1 MRAYGVQLNCQVS
14 WCTCCSIEVVIMIM
28 RAKME
33 NMRKAM
39 EKEEI
44 QKERKLVKEEEVVQ
58 GQ

>member
-1 MRAYGVQLNCQVS
+1 
-14 WCTCCSIEVVIMIM
+14 MIM
-28 RAKME
+28 REK
-33 NMRKAM
+33 MRKVM

>member
-1 MRAYGVQLNCQVS
+1 
-14 WCTCCSIEVVIMIM
+14 MIM

-33 NMRKAM
+33 KTRKVM

-44 QKERKLVKEEEVVQ
+44 QKERKLVKEEEEEVVQ

>member
-1 MRAYGVQLNCQVS
+1 
-14 WCTCCSIEVVIMIM
+14 MIM
-28 RAKME
+28 GTKME
-33 NMRKAM
+33 KMRKVM

>member
-1 MRAYGVQLNCQVS
+1 
-14 WCTCCSIEVVIMIM
+14 MIM

-33 NMRKAM
+33 KMRKVM

-44 QKERKLVKEEEVVQ
+44 QKERKLVKEEVVQ

>member
-1 MRAYGVQLNCQVS
+1 
-14 WCTCCSIEVVIMIM
+14 MIM
-28 RAKME
+28 KGTME
-33 NMRKAM
+33 KTEKSRKAAE

>member
-1 MRAYGVQLNCQVS
+1 
-14 WCTCCSIEVVIMIM
+14 MIM

-33 NMRKAM
+33 KMRKVM

>member
-14 WCTCCSIEVVIMIM
+14 WCTCCSYEG
-28 RAKME
+28 KDG
-33 NMRKAM
+33 KY
-39 EKEEI
+39 EEGDGEGGV

>member
-1 MRAYGVQLNCQVS
+1 
-14 WCTCCSIEVVIMIM
+14 MIM

-33 NMRKAM
+33 EMRKVM

-44 QKERKLVKEEEVVQ
+44 QKERKLVKEEEEEVVQ